1 MDGFDRRNQRSD
13 QTSSSKKRWLQVQSR
28 LLGRV
33 QRGCNRRL
41 GSAVTR
47 LSAPFQGRFAEGT
60 ERVKGFMWRR
70 MREGGYTQAI
80 ISDNHLEMQK
90 LDLVLLE
97 NSACPS
103 LLT

>member
-1 MDGFDRRNQRSD
+1 MYKAAFWDVC
-13 QTSSSKKRWLQVQSR
+13 SKVVI
-28 LLGRV
+28 G
-33 QRGCNRRL
+33 GL

-47 LSAPFQGRFAEGT
+47 LSAPFQGTFAEGT

-80 ISDNHLEMQK
+80 ISDSHLEMQK

-103 LLT
+103 LLPWHLSSVMY